1 MLAPSS
7 EIELEEKVTT
17 TGGQV
22 VMLSAEQLALYLKE
36 ASAAAAVKTP
46 PPASPRTRRN
56 GGGDTIW
63 RSKCC
68 SQDGTVIDKTFL
80 TFMLTSLLSL
90 AVLLF
95 SLSQLALNPDSELTS
110 LWVSLVSTITS
121 LHVPS
126 PLSTM
131 QNEVKKS

>member
-1 MLAPSS
+1 MLSP
-7 EIELEEKVTT
+7 ETELQKEEKKDITV
-17 TGGQV
+17 GGQV
-22 VMLSAEQLALYLKE
+22 VMLTAEQLELYLKE
-36 ASAAAAVKTP
+36 AAAATKNSPPSTP
-46 PPASPRTRRN
+46 RNSTRRN
-56 GGGDTIW
+56 GDTIW

-68 SQDGTVIDKTFL
+68 SQDGTIIDKTFL

-131 QNEVKKS
+131 QETNSKKG

>member
-1 MLAPSS
+1 MLSPS
-7 EIELEEKVTT
+7 ENEMLEHKEPSKVEHSGT
-17 TGGQV
+17 V
-22 VMLSAEQLALYLKE
+22 VMLSAEQLELYLKE
-36 ASAAAAVKTP
+36 ASIAAASKP
-46 PPASPRTRRN
+46 SPASPRTRRN
-56 GGGDTIW
+56 GDTIW

-68 SQDGTVIDKTFL
+68 SQDGTIIDKTFL

-131 QNEVKKS
+131 QETNSK

>member
-1 MLAPSS
+1 MLS
-7 EIELEEKVTT
+7 EEKFKEEEEEAKVTT

-22 VMLSAEQLALYLKE
+22 VMLSAEQLELYLKE
-36 ASAAAAVKTP
+36 ASAAVKNP
-46 PPASPRTRRN
+46 PSSPRSRSADN
-56 GGGDTIW
+56 IW

-68 SQDGTVIDKTFL
+68 SKDGTVIDKTFL
-80 TFMLTSLLSL
+80 SFMLTSVLSL

-95 SLSQLALNPDSELTS
+95 SLSQLALNPESELTS

-126 PLSTM
+126 PLSQM
-131 QNEVKKS
+131 QQNDVAKKS